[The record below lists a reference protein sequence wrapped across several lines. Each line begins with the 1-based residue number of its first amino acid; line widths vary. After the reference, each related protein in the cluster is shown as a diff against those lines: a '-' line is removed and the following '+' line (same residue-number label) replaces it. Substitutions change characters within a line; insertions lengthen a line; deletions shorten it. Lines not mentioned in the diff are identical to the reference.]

1 MRLTANGITEEK
13 STGRIYT
20 PDYIVNNILDLSGY
34 YGSKILKKHVIDNSC
49 GDGAFICEIVKR
61 YCEEALS
68 LGTSLT
74 DLSCELATYV
84 HGIEIE
90 EKEWKKC
97 ILNANDTASLFG
109 VGSVDWDIIC
119 ADALHTKKYN
129 GKMDFVL
136 GNPPYVRVHNL
147 GESFYDIKQFTFSQG
162 GMTDLFIV
170 FYEIGLKMLNAN
182 GVLGY
187 ITPSSFFN
195 SLAGSYM
202 RKFLV
207 EKNLIEKIVDLK
219 HYQAFSATTY
229 TTIVILKN
237 NHSSNTIE
245 YFQYDEKNLIPYYV
259 DSLTSSDFYISD
271 SFYFSNCRD
280 LSLLK
285 KILTNFGNSDILVKN
300 GYATL
305 CDKVFI
311 GNFNFKSKYIIPVI
325 KSSKGLKQ
333 QIIYPYDKNAK
344 LIPESELQQDEPLYS
359 YLLSQK
365 DKLVNRSNEKD
376 ANEYWYAFGRSQ
388 ALGDTYKDKV
398 AINTLIRN
406 ADDFKFV
413 YAPAGT
419 GVYGGLY
426 IISNSIPINEIKE
439 ALVSDEFVKY
449 VSLLGKYKS
458 GGYYTFSSKDVKSF
472 LDYKFAYN
480 GGLFS

>member
-1 MRLTANGITEEK
+1 
-13 STGRIYT
+13 
-20 PDYIVNNILDLSGY
+20 
-34 YGSKILKKHVIDNSC
+34 
-49 GDGAFICEIVKR
+49 
-61 YCEEALS
+61 
-68 LGTSLT
+68 
-74 DLSCELATYV
+74 
-84 HGIEIE
+84 
-90 EKEWKKC
+90 
-97 ILNANDTASLFG
+97 
-109 VGSVDWDIIC
+109 
-119 ADALHTKKYN
+119 
-129 GKMDFVL
+129 
-136 GNPPYVRVHNL
+136 
-147 GESFYDIKQFTFSQG
+147 
-162 GMTDLFIV
+162 
-170 FYEIGLKMLNAN
+170 
-182 GVLGY
+182 
-187 ITPSSFFN
+187 
-195 SLAGSYM
+195 
-202 RKFLV
+202 
-207 EKNLIEKIVDLK
+207 
-219 HYQAFSATTY
+219 
-229 TTIVILKN
+229 
-237 NHSSNTIE
+237 
-245 YFQYDEKNLIPYYV
+245 
-259 DSLTSSDFYISD
+259 SD